1 MAKKTKKGKKQ
12 EQLRIKGTERTDAIP
27 ALDKLAKAYV
37 IARDE
42 RMAMTEE
49 EVEAQAELDAGML
62 AQNRLEYIYEDDAG
76 VKHRCK
82 VSATRKVSVRKL
94 HDKKPVED

>member
-1 MAKKTKKGKKQ
+1 MTKKTKKNKKQ

-37 IARDE
+37 QARDE

-49 EVEAQAELDAGML
+49 EVETQAALDAGML
-62 AQNRLEYIYEDDAG
+62 AQDKVEYIYEDDAG
-76 VKHRCK
+76 IKHRCK
-82 VSATRKVSVRKL
+82 VSSSRKVSVRKL
-94 HDKKPVED
+94 SDKKPVED